1 LISLRDITY
10 KYDEDIVLENIS
22 FNIKEGENIVLLG
35 NNGCG
40 KSTLLKLLAGL
51 IYPQHGNYLYKGNQV
66 TKKWLK
72 NNNKSFRGDI
82 SILFQTP
89 DTMLFNPTVYDEIL
103 FSLNEFEIDAN
114 IEDIAKE
121 FDITHLLDK
130 SPLKLSGGEKQKV
143 AFAIIFATNPKLL
156 LLDEPTAN
164 LDPKSTG
171 WFIDFLLQKD
181 ITTIISTHN
190 LSLAYELGTRAI
202 VMNEQHRIIF
212 DGDVDEL
219 FGNKELLL
227 EANLMHKHKHLHK
240 GKEHSHFHIHNWN

>member
-1 LISLRDITY
+1 MISLKNINY
-10 KYDEDIVLENIS
+10 KYDEEIVLKDIS
-22 FNIKEGENIVLLG
+22 LDIKKGENIVLLG

-40 KSTLLKLLAGL
+40 KSTLLKLMAGL
-51 IYPQHGNYLYKGNQV
+51 IYPQSGKYLYKNNHI
-66 TKKWLK
+66 TKGYLK
-72 NNNKSFRGDI
+72 KNNKSFRSDI

-103 FSLNEFEIDAN
+103 FSIDEFGIDGDV
-114 IEDIAKE
+114 EMIAKE
-121 FDITHLLDK
+121 FDIYHLLNK

-143 AFAIIFATNPKLL
+143 AFAIIFATNPQLL

-190 LSLAYELGTRAI
+190 LSLAYELGSRAI
-202 VMNEQHRIIF
+202 AMNEQHKIIF
-212 DGDVDEL
+212 DGDVEEL

-227 EANLMHKHKHLHK
+227 EANLVHKHKHLHQ